1 MQIDARNRGTAQAL
15 LADADVVLAL
25 AAVEQIE
32 GPGMLEMVVNVRS
45 GYRDLVRR
53 GMSVTMTDD
62 EQIKFQRKVDRM
74 RACLRLFGESV
85 YRDNFD

>member
-1 MQIDARNRGTAQAL
+1 MQIDTRNHGAARAL
-15 LADADVVLAL
+15 LADAYAVLAL
-25 AAVEQIE
+25 AEVEQIE
-32 GPGMLEMVVNVRS
+32 GSRMLELVVSVRS

-53 GMSVTMTDD
+53 GMSVVMTDD
-62 EQIKFQRKVDRM
+62 EQIKFQRKVDCM